1 MGVSLNIPI
10 FTKFSTRNQVRSAKL
25 NQVNQEIALRRVKQ
39 NLYKEIQQA
48 WNAAEAARAKW
59 EASQIASAAAED
71 SFTLVQAKY
80 ENGKATVTEFN
91 ESRNQ
96 LLKTRSD
103 AVQATY
109 EYLFQTRLVDF
120 YRGGRLEF

>member
-1 MGVSLNIPI
+1 MGVSLSIPI
-10 FTKFSTRNQVRSAKL
+10 FSKFAIRNQVRTAKL
-25 NQVNQEIALRRVKQ
+25 NQLNQEVQLRRVKQ

-48 WNAAEAARAKW
+48 WNAAVAARAKW
-59 EASQIASAAAED
+59 EASQAAAASAQD
-71 SFTLVQAKY
+71 SFTLVQARY
-80 ENGKATVTEFN
+80 ENGKANITEFN

-109 EYLFQTRLVDF
+109 EYLFQSRLVNF
-120 YRGGRLEF
+120 YRGGELTL